1 MNKVKMVLGL
11 LVLGLICLFVYQN
24 LGFLMQ
30 RHDIGINI
38 GFAEYHIRQQPLVIY
53 LLVFFL
59 AGLLTAF
66 SFSLAEKFKSRKTI
80 RNLTGEKEAE
90 KKRVLELE
98 AKLTAATG
106 GPAWIGSPADLNDAD
121 RIATSR

>member
-1 MNKVKMVLGL
+1 MKKVKIIFGL
-11 LVLGLICLFVYQN
+11 LVLGLVALFVYQN
-24 LGFLMQ
+24 LDFLLE
-30 RHDIGINI
+30 RRDIGINI
-38 GFAEYHIRQQPLVIY
+38 GFVDYHIQQQPLAIY

-80 RNLTGEKEAE
+80 RNLTGEMEAE
-90 KKRVLELE
+90 KKRVQELE

-106 GPAWIGSPADLNDAD
+106 GSAWIGSPADLNDAD

>member
-1 MNKVKMVLGL
+1 MKKVKIIFGL
-11 LVLGLICLFVYQN
+11 LVLGLVALFVYQN
-24 LGFLMQ
+24 LGFLLQ
-30 RHDIGINI
+30 RQDIGIDI
-38 GFAEYHIRQQPLVIY
+38 GFVEYHIQQPLAIY

-66 SFSLAEKFKSRKTI
+66 FFSLAEKFKSRKTI
-80 RNLTGEKEAE
+80 RNLTVEMEAE
-90 KKRVLELE
+90 KKRVQELE

-121 RIATSR
+121 RIATSK